1 MTNRRGWGLAVSFAG
16 VWLLFE
22 AIKQGFRVDYMG
34 VIFLP
39 PLPAYLPFTPQTY
52 DALPA
57 FAIMAFVALL
67 AGRQLLRGEV
77 GAAAVGPWA
86 MFVLRI
92 AGAVLIAFAVGRQ
105 AATLAFGHEYLI
117 TVHSAQG
124 SGEPGG
130 EDKTGGAHEEARW
143 TRTIELDP
151 YERADVLW
159 RGSLFTLLGLA
170 LIRFPHVF
178 LGGRRRVDGSP
189 APNHPLTS
197 HQLIQWLLRFL
208 GIAVL
213 VGLAAVLGAIA
224 WSALQGELVISGS
237 APRPLASLAVL
248 VLTHVLVAAL
258 AAWFP
263 RTWLQKICGADKPL
277 SALPAQPGVAWYAA
291 ALMVAGGGHVV
302 VNTPDRLRWTVTYY
316 FTDAGTLTPPP
327 LPWLLY
333 YLATGL
339 AVIILAKPIARL
351 LAPDAPDA

>member
-22 AIKQGFRVDYMG
+22 AINRGFRVDHME
-34 VIFLP
+34 VVFLP

-52 DALPA
+52 HALPA
-57 FAIMAFVALL
+57 FAITAFVVLL

-143 TRTIELDP
+143 THTTELDP

-178 LGGRRRVDGSP
+178 LGGRRCVDGSP
-189 APNHPLTS
+189 APDEPITS
-197 HQLIQWLLRFL
+197 HQLIQWVLRLF
-208 GIAVL
+208 GVAA
-213 VGLAAVLGAIA
+213 LAGAAAALAAIA
-224 WSALQGELVISGS
+224 WSALQDDLVISLS
-237 APRPLASLAVL
+237 APRPLAVLMLA
-248 VLTHVLVAAL
+248 HVLVAAL

-263 RTWLQKICGADKPL
+263 RTWLRKICGEDKPL
-277 SALPAQPGVAWYAA
+277 SALPAQPSITWYAA
-291 ALMVAGGGHVV
+291 ALMVAAAVDLVRNVPG
-302 VNTPDRLRWTVTYY
+302 TLQRTIYY
-316 FTDAGTLTPPP
+316 FVDAEAAAPMAPP

-333 YLATGL
+333 YLAIGL
-339 AVIILAKPIARL
+339 AIIILAKPIARL
-351 LAPDAPDA
+351 IAPDAPDA